1 MKDKIDFYYFTM
13 TPKVPILQGGII
25 NIKKIQPSRTVAG
38 YYITITFLS
47 FQQSDVVVLAQE
59 CFPESQFLTH
69 R

>member
-25 NIKKIQPSRTVAG
+25 NIKKKSSHLEQWLD
-38 YYITITFLS
+38 ITL
-47 FQQSDVVVLAQE
+47 
-59 CFPESQFLTH
+59 